1 MSVKPK
7 VMCVDDEPQVLA
19 GLELHVRRRH
29 QMLAAGSGPE
39 ALELAAAHPDIAV
52 VVSDMRMPKMSG
64 AELLARLRV
73 ALPDATRILL
83 TGQADMESAIS
94 AVNEGHI
101 FRFLTKPC
109 PPETLAQALAAAV
122 EQNRLVTSERV
133 LLEQT
138 LRGAIRALADV
149 LALTNPV
156 AFGTAKRLEGLAGS
170 IAREVAFQPLW
181 QVEVA
186 AVLSQL
192 GAVTLPHEIL
202 EKRRVG
208 AALDAHE
215 QEMVARAPAAAEK
228 LVSGIPRREPVLQ
241 MMAGLASP
249 GRRTESPE
257 VTRGAAI
264 LRLAVAFDRLDT
276 RGVSAAEVIDR
287 LRTQE
292 PKHDPELMDALTR
305 LRCGADEIH
314 RVALRSL
321 APGMVLAEDLL
332 LASGAL
338 LVPRGYEVTVSFVER
353 VRNFAPGAARE
364 PALVLIKA
372 APAQAT
378 RVA

>member
-1 MSVKPK
+1 MKPK

-228 LVSGIPRREPVLQ
+228 LVSGIPRLEPVLQ

>member
-7 VMCVDDEPQVLA
+7 VLCVDDEPQVLA

-29 QMLAAGSGPE
+29 QMLAAGSGAQ

-52 VVSDMRMPKMSG
+52 IVSDMRMPRMSG
-64 AELLARLRV
+64 AELLAKMRV

-94 AVNEGHI
+94 AVNDGHI

-122 EQNRLVTSERV
+122 EQHRLITSERV

-149 LALTNPV
+149 LALTSPV
-156 AFGTAKRLEGLAGS
+156 AFGTAKRIEGLAAS
-170 IAREVAFQPLW
+170 IAREVAYPTAW

-192 GAVTLPHEIL
+192 GAVTLPHELL
-202 EKRRVG
+202 EKLRVG
-208 AALDAHE
+208 GALDAHE
-215 QEMVARAPAAAEK
+215 QEMLARAPAAAEK
-228 LVSGIPRREPVLQ
+228 LVSGIPRLEPVLQ
-241 MMAGLASP
+241 MMAAVAGAA
-249 GRRTESPE
+249 RRIESPE
-257 VTRGAAI
+257 VARGAAI

-287 LRTQE
+287 LRAQE
-292 PKHDPELMDALTR
+292 PKHDAELLDALTR

-314 RVALRSL
+314 RMPLRSL
-321 APGMVLAEDLL
+321 APGMVLSEDLL

-353 VRNFAPGAARE
+353 IKNFAPGAVRE

-372 APAQAT
+372 EPAKAT

>member
-64 AELLARLRV
+64 AELLAKLRV

-109 PPETLAQALAAAV
+109 PPETLGQALAAAV

-156 AFGTAKRLEGLAGS
+156 AFGTAKRLESLAAS
-170 IAREVAFQPLW
+170 IAREVAFEPLW

-192 GAVTLPHEIL
+192 GVVTLPQDIL
-202 EKRRVG
+202 EKLRVG

-228 LVSGIPRREPVLQ
+228 LVSGIPRLEPVLQ
-241 MMAGLASP
+241 MMAAVGSP
-249 GRRTESPE
+249 ARRVDSPE
-257 VTRGAAI
+257 VARGAAI
-264 LRLAVAFDRLDT
+264 LRLAIAFDRLDT

-292 PKHDPELMDALTR
+292 PKHDPGLMDALTR

-314 RVALRSL
+314 RMALRSL

-353 VRNFAPGAARE
+353 IKNFAPGALRE
-364 PALVLIKA
+364 PALVLIKGT
-372 APAQAT
+372 PAHAT